1 MAFQETFLEIYI
13 LILCI
18 NGGIMMIDAFDNT
31 TMITPFDINRNVT
44 ATTMPDIYQYN
55 TTTNTSSGA
64 LYNNAT
70 SYTGTITDPLF
81 YPYAIMQSAINLITG
96 GFIWQ
101 TLGIFG
107 LPAIFVSVFQTIIG
121 VLLIRSLIYYVTGR

>member
-18 NGGIMMIDAFDNT
+18 NGGIMMIDAFDDT
-31 TMITPFDINRNVT
+31 TLITPFDINRNVT
-44 ATTMPDIYQYN
+44 STTMPDVYQFN
-55 TTTNTSSGA
+55 TTTNTATGN
-64 LYNNAT
+64 LYGNAT
-70 SYTGTITDPLF
+70 SYTGSITDPLF
-81 YPYAIMQSAINLITG
+81 YPLAIIQSAINLITG
-96 GFIWQ
+96 GFIWH
-101 TLGIFG
+101 TLAIFG

>member
-18 NGGIMMIDAFDNT
+18 NGGIMMIDAFDDT

-55 TTTNTSSGA
+55 ATTNTASGN
-64 LYNNAT
+64 LYTNAT
-70 SYTGTITDPLF
+70 SYSGAITDPLF

-101 TLGIFG
+101 TLAIFG

>member
-18 NGGIMMIDAFDNT
+18 NGGIMLIDSFDDT
-31 TMITPFDINRNVT
+31 SLITPFDLGRNVT
-44 ATTMPDIYQYN
+44 SATMPDIYQFN
-55 TTTNTSSGA
+55 STTNTSSGA
-64 LYNNAT
+64 LYTNAT
-70 SYTGTITDPLF
+70 SYGTGITDSLF
-81 YPYAIMQSAINLITG
+81 YPYAVMQSAINLVTG

-107 LPAIFVSVFQTIIG
+107 LPPLFVSVFQTIIG
-121 VLLIRSLIYYVTGR
+121 VLLVRTIIYYVAGR